1 MALFDEKLQTFIT
14 LSETKSFTKT
24 GELTGLTQP
33 AVTSQ
38 IKRLEEE
45 LNCTLFLRKKGEMT
59 LSDEGEVALLY
70 AKRLRA
76 VAEKMRDRIRT
87 AKSEIKKFR
96 IGITHTQENGFMI
109 DAMSRLIKENDK
121 LNITL
126 IADDIKNLYTM
137 LENFELDMAVLEGKP
152 ANKSFNFT
160 VIDTDMLTLVASKDS
175 VLAKKSTVSLSE
187 LKKQNLILRLPN
199 SATREKFASSLEAIG
214 ESLDEFNVVIE
225 VDSVSTIKNLVR
237 KNAGVT
243 VMSKSACLKEVNKG
257 SLVSLPIENLSM
269 IRETAIVYDK
279 SFSHPEIVD
288 EIAKS
293 YLDAKN
299 GFYNA

>member
-1 MALFDEKLQTFIT
+1 MAIFDEKLQTFIT

-45 LNCTLFLRKKGEMT
+45 LNCTLFLRKKSEMT

-199 SATREKFASSLEAIG
+199 SATREKFASSLEVIG

-293 YLDAKN
+293 YIDAKN

>member
-1 MALFDEKLQTFIT
+1 MAIFDEKLQTFIT

-24 GELTGLTQP
+24 GEVTGLTQP
-33 AVTSQ
+33 AVTNQ

-87 AKSEIKKFR
+87 TKSEIQKFR

-160 VIDTDMLTLVASKDS
+160 VIDTDMLTLVASKGN

-293 YLDAKN
+293 YIDAKN

>member
-1 MALFDEKLQTFIT
+1 MAIFDEKLQTFIT

-45 LNCTLFLRKKGEMT
+45 LNCTLFLRKKSEMT

-76 VAEKMRDRIRT
+76 VSEKMRDRIRT

-293 YLDAKN
+293 YIDAKN

>member
-1 MALFDEKLQTFIT
+1 MAIFDEKLQTFIT

-24 GELTGLTQP
+24 GEVTGLTQP

-76 VAEKMRDRIRT
+76 VAEKMRERIRT
-87 AKSEIKKFR
+87 TKSEIKKFR

-160 VIDTDMLTLVASKDS
+160 VIDTDMLTLVASKGN

-293 YLDAKN
+293 YIDAKN

>member
-1 MALFDEKLQTFIT
+1 MALFGEKLQTFIT

-293 YLDAKN
+293 YIDAKN

>member
-1 MALFDEKLQTFIT
+1 MAIFDEKLQTFIT

-24 GELTGLTQP
+24 GEVTGLIQP

-76 VAEKMRDRIRT
+76 VAEKMRERIRT
-87 AKSEIKKFR
+87 TKSEIKKFR

-160 VIDTDMLTLVASKDS
+160 VIDTDMLTLVASKGN

-293 YLDAKN
+293 YIDAKN

>member
-1 MALFDEKLQTFIT
+1 MAIFDEKLQTFIT

-76 VAEKMRDRIRT
+76 VSEKMRDRIRT

-279 SFSHPEIVD
+279 SFSHLEIVD

-293 YLDAKN
+293 YIDAKN
-299 GFYNA
+299 EFYNA

>member
-1 MALFDEKLQTFIT
+1 MAIFDEKLQTFIT

-24 GELTGLTQP
+24 GEVTGLTQP

-160 VIDTDMLTLVASKDS
+160 VIDTDMLTLVVSKDS

-293 YLDAKN
+293 YIDAKN

>member
-1 MALFDEKLQTFIT
+1 MAIFDEKLQTFIT

-24 GELTGLTQP
+24 GEVTGLTQP
-33 AVTSQ
+33 AVTNQ

-87 AKSEIKKFR
+87 TKSEIKKFR

-160 VIDTDMLTLVASKDS
+160 VIDTDMLTLVASKGS

-225 VDSVSTIKNLVR
+225 VDSVSAIKNLVR

-279 SFSHPEIVD
+279 SFSHPR
-288 EIAKS
+288 
-293 YLDAKN
+293 N
-299 GFYNA
+299 R

>member
-1 MALFDEKLQTFIT
+1 MAIFDEKLQTFIT

-24 GELTGLTQP
+24 GEVTGLTQP
-33 AVTSQ
+33 AVTNQ

-87 AKSEIKKFR
+87 TKSEIKKFR

-160 VIDTDMLTLVASKDS
+160 VIDTDMLTLVASKGS

-243 VMSKSACLKEVNKG
+243 VMSKSACLKEINKG

-293 YLDAKN
+293 YIDAKN

>member
-1 MALFDEKLQTFIT
+1 MAIFDEKLQTFIT

-45 LNCTLFLRKKGEMT
+45 LNCTLFLRKKSEMT

-76 VAEKMRDRIRT
+76 VSEKMRDRIRT

-152 ANKSFNFT
+152 TNKSFNFT

-299 GFYNA
+299 EFYNA

>member
-1 MALFDEKLQTFIT
+1 MAIFDEKLQTFIT
-14 LSETKSFTKT
+14 LSKTKSFTKT
-24 GELTGLTQP
+24 GEVTGLTQP

-87 AKSEIKKFR
+87 TKSEIKKFR

-160 VIDTDMLTLVASKDS
+160 VIDTDMLTLVASKGS

-293 YLDAKN
+293 YIDAKN

>member
-1 MALFDEKLQTFIT
+1 MAIFDEKLQTFIT

-24 GELTGLTQP
+24 GEVTGLTQP

-45 LNCTLFLRKKGEMT
+45 LNCALFLRKKGEMT

-76 VAEKMRDRIRT
+76 VSEKMRDRIRT

-126 IADDIKNLYTM
+126 IADDIKNLYNM

-160 VIDTDMLTLVASKDS
+160 VIDTDMLTLIASKDS

-243 VMSKSACLKEVNKG
+243 VMSKSACLKELNKG

-293 YLDAKN
+293 YLEAKN

>member
-24 GELTGLTQP
+24 GEVTGLTQP

-293 YLDAKN
+293 YIDAKN

>member
-1 MALFDEKLQTFIT
+1 MAIFDEKLQTFIT

-45 LNCTLFLRKKGEMT
+45 LDCALFLRKKGEMT

-76 VAEKMRDRIRT
+76 VSEKMRDRIRT

-126 IADDIKNLYTM
+126 IADDIKNLYNM

-160 VIDTDMLTLVASKDS
+160 VIDTDMLTLIASKDS
-175 VLAKKSTVSLSE
+175 VLAKKSTVSLPE

-243 VMSKSACLKEVNKG
+243 VMSKSACLKELNKG

-293 YLDAKN
+293 YLEAKN
-299 GFYNA
+299 GFYNV